1 MLPSNSQN
9 AMLPAKFH
17 QIIDIKLI
25 LSNKFYHRAPIF
37 TFLLLNNMR
46 NCTKKLNQHNFSI
59 IQILHN
65 TIIQYNNANATI
77 IQSLKLTGN

>member
-37 TFLLLNNMR
+37 TFLLLNIMR
-46 NCTKKLNQHNFSI
+46 NLYKKARSTQFFS
-59 IQILHN
+59 N
-65 TIIQYNNANATI
+65 T
-77 IQSLKLTGN
+77 IQSLKLIGN

>member
-9 AMLPAKFH
+9 AILPAKFH

-37 TFLLLNNMR
+37 TFLLLNIMR
-46 NCTKKLNQHNFSI
+46 NLYKKARSTQFFS
-59 IQILHN
+59 N
-65 TIIQYNNANATI
+65 T
-77 IQSLKLTGN
+77 IQSLKLIGN